1 MSLRTIIAGIV
12 GRNRNELRKEI
23 DELEVTLNEMHS
35 LKLLIPIEYLQYY
48 LQ

>member
-35 LKLLIPIEYLQYY
+35 LKLHNVPLFNDL
-48 LQ
+48 